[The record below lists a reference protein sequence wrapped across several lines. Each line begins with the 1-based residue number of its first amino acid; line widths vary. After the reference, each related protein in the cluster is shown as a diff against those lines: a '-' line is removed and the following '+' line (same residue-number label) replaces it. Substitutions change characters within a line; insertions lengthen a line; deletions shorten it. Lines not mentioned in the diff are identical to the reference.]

1 MANFCIKC
9 GFKLND
15 ADIFCRNCG
24 AKVKVHYSS
33 AYLKSTIYEELEA
46 KKILQAIKSSDAF
59 SNELHRND
67 LSPEDGNEIIA
78 QLENEIS
85 SGRIKSQDVQRRLNE
100 LLSEYKSKVEIERAI
115 EKFFESEEIKSKI
128 EKYNITQEQLLD
140 IKDNVQ
146 NNIYSSKKENIS
158 IEEIRSQTNIELE
171 KKLAKK
177 IEIKNVL
184 KRQEE
189 YRKRTEARIKRD
201 KYCFKGVLTEESE
214 FTNMGFWSNRR
225 VVKQAGKS
233 FDVFLRIYENH
244 IKIKGGKTETIFF
257 SEITSISLSSR
268 SFLLVDTPV
277 IHLDLNNK
285 RRLELSLHDDN
296 LNTFYKTLN
305 NCWETF
311 KNKENEKKAT
321 ITKKEEISAADELMK
336 YAELYEKGILSEEEF
351 NALKKK
357 LLDL

>member
-85 SGRIKSQDVQRRLNE
+85 SSKIKSNDVQRRLKE
-100 LLSEYKSKVEIERAI
+100 LLSEYRYKVGIERAI
-115 EKFFESEEIKSKI
+115 GREVEKLFESEEIKPKI
-128 EKYNITQEQLLD
+128 EKYYVSQEELLA
-140 IKDNVQ
+140 IKENVQ

-158 IEEIRSQTNIELE
+158 LEEIRSQTNIELE

-177 IEIKNVL
+177 IEIENVL

-189 YRKRTEARIKRD
+189 YRKRAEARKGSDSVDEEPSRTQSGG
-201 KYCFKGVLTEESE
+201 YC
-214 FTNMGFWSNRR
+214 
-225 VVKQAGKS
+225 
-233 FDVFLRIYENH
+233 D
-244 IKIKGGKTETIFF
+244 
-257 SEITSISLSSR
+257 
-268 SFLLVDTPV
+268 
-277 IHLDLNNK
+277 
-285 RRLELSLHDDN
+285 
-296 LNTFYKTLN
+296 N
-305 NCWETF
+305 NCIHYREEYWDDDGELVAEATGNCF
-311 KNKENEKKAT
+311 QSCDLRHRLGGFCEDYEKKRVNR
-321 ITKKEEISAADELMK
+321 
-336 YAELYEKGILSEEEF
+336 Y
-351 NALKKK
+351 
-357 LLDL
+357 